1 MDSNEGVFWKLGSVK
16 KFVKF
21 AYNRNILEAHQEH
34 FVAFLLQPNIPTT
47 PIKLLILPIW
57 INTQP
62 SLILSLAVSIN

>member
-34 FVAFLLQPNIPTT
+34 FVAFLLQPNIPT
-47 PIKLLILPIW
+47 ILLSFWFFPFE
-57 INTQP
+57 
-62 SLILSLAVSIN
+62 